1 MLRKAI
7 EEDWEIPAAI
17 KLRRKRDSRRQR
29 EAVQEARQ
37 ESEDSRIV
45 EIKRE
50 RLQRKN
56 ALQQYWDSASREQRS
71 FWIRQAAKFETS
83 KSIAEIIR
91 RQNPASKT
99 PRIQVLDIIAREQN
113 LPPILVTDSAD

>member
-17 KLRRKRDSRRQR
+17 KLRKRRDSLRQR
-29 EAVQEARQ
+29 EVAREAHK

-50 RLQRKN
+50 RLQRKD
-56 ALQQYWDSASREQRS
+56 ALQQHWDTASREQRS

-113 LPPILVTDSAD
+113 LPPVLVTKSSD